1 MSLMNVYGQDLYEHV
16 MLSEAKHLGVTREI
30 LRFAQ
35 HDMLE
40 CDRSCSSGQ
49 LNTAILGENR
59 RMNDEMFAAVLRQ
72 HAAPPEHGSWPIPR
86 RGPGQAL
93 VRVTA
98 APISPLDL
106 LCASGTSYFGA
117 PRLPY
122 IPGTQGV
129 GVVKEADTL
138 TPGQRVWFSCD
149 AGMKPGD
156 GSMAQYCVIDESAAL
171 ALPDQIDDDLVAA
184 LGLSAIAAWM
194 ALTWRG
200 RLQRGEQVLV
210 LGASGAVGQ
219 VAVQAARLLGAGRV
233 IAASRDGAARA
244 RALAHGA
251 DAAVDLNG
259 DDVDEISRRIAA
271 ACDGPLHLV
280 IDPVW
285 GLPAEAAARVL
296 GFEGRLVNI
305 GSSAAPIARFESGTV
320 RSRLHTILGYTNNAL
335 SHEQK
340 AQALSTILTHAAA
353 GRCTVER
360 EIVPLAQAAQ
370 AWERQAA
377 SARRKLILIPSAVE

>member
-1 MSLMNVYGQDLYEHV
+1 MIE
-16 MLSEAKHLGVTREI
+16 T
-30 LRFAQ
+30 
-35 HDMLE
+35 
-40 CDRSCSSGQ
+40 
-49 LNTAILGENR
+49 
-59 RMNDEMFAAVLRQ
+59 EMPAAVIHT
-72 HAAPPEHGSWPIPR
+72 HAAPPEYRQRPLPR
-86 RGPGQAL
+86 RKPGQAL
-93 VRVTA
+93 VQVTA

-117 PRLPY
+117 PPLPY

-129 GVVKEADTL
+129 GIVMEADAL
-138 TPGQRVWFSCD
+138 VPGARIWFTCD

-156 GSMAQYCVIDESAAL
+156 GSMARYCVIDEAAAL
-171 ALPDQIDDDLVAA
+171 MLPDEIADDLAAA

-200 RLQRGEQVLV
+200 RLQPGEQVLV

-219 VAVQAARLLGAGRV
+219 VAVQTARLLGAGRV
-233 IAASRDGAARA
+233 IAASRDEIGRKRALSLGAAA
-244 RALAHGA
+244 T
-251 DAAVDLNG
+251 VDLNG
-259 DDVDEISRRIAA
+259 DDVNEISKRIAE

-296 GFEGRLVNI
+296 ASEGRLVNI
-305 GSSAAPIARFESGTV
+305 GSAAGPAARFESATV
-320 RSRLHTILGYTNNAL
+320 RSRLHAILGYTNNAL

-340 AQALSTILTHAAA
+340 AQALREILAHAAA

-360 EIVPLAQAAQ
+360 ETVPLALAAESWQ
-370 AWERQAA
+370 RQAA
-377 SARRKLILIPSAVE
+377 SARRKLILVP

>member
-1 MSLMNVYGQDLYEHV
+1 MR
-16 MLSEAKHLGVTREI
+16 A
-30 LRFAQ
+30 
-35 HDMLE
+35 
-40 CDRSCSSGQ
+40 
-49 LNTAILGENR
+49 
-59 RMNDEMFAAVLRQ
+59 EMPAAVIRQ
-72 HAAPPEHGSWPIPR
+72 HAAPPEHVLWPIPS

-106 LCASGTSYFGA
+106 LCASGTSYFGP

-122 IPGTQGV
+122 IPGVQGV
-129 GVVKEADTL
+129 GIVVEADVL
-138 TPGQRVWFSCD
+138 APGQRVWFSCD

-156 GSMAQYCVIDESAAL
+156 GSMALYCVIDESSAL
-171 ALPDQIDDDLVAA
+171 VLPDQIDDDLAAA

-200 RLQRGEQVLV
+200 HLQPGEQVLV

-233 IAASRDGAARA
+233 IAASRDEGG
-244 RALAHGA
+244 RALALSRGA
-251 DAAVDLNG
+251 DAVVDLSG
-259 DDVDEISRRIAA
+259 DDANEISRRIAA

-285 GLPAEAAARVL
+285 GLPAEAAVRAL
-296 GFEGRLVNI
+296 ATEGRLINI
-305 GSSAAPIARFESGTV
+305 GSAAGSIARFESATV
-320 RSRLHTILGYTNNAL
+320 RSRLHAILGYTNNAL
-335 SHEQK
+335 THEQK
-340 AQALSTILTHAAA
+340 AQALAEILTHAAA

-360 EIVPLAQAAQ
+360 ETVPLEKAAE

-377 SARRKLILIPSAVE
+377 FARRKLILVPS